1 MSGASNAIPVDDW
14 LRHIDSEYLST
25 FVKGGGSSVKFAV
38 VPDDALPG
46 LRDALAE
53 RGAALDYVFISLD
66 ATRLR
71 VHMPQDIFFE
81 LARQVEWRS
90 LARRVILRLAAERDY
105 VVDAVD
111 PDGDGNVFDAIAGA
125 NDIESQFLLSEIRP
139 AIQECVFRNPNM
151 ARDFRVAM
159 TQLCL
164 QEGRRFDGEYGGQ
177 PLLDWL
183 TGANTRVSPVR
194 QFSIYTGDRSPQ
206 SQGRLAV
213 LHASHGRRSL
223 RAAAR
228 VRRRHRPSAGNA
240 AVRHDLRRVSRRKL
254 GLPRLRR
261 LPGPAHQNHERRARP
276 ESGESGGVAG
286 ATVVKRCAGCRTQI
300 PECGPGRVACG
311 QRAVVRGGGSCL
323 AC

>member
-1 MSGASNAIPVDDW
+1 MSGASNTIPVDDW

-46 LRDALAE
+46 LRNALAG

-105 VVDAVD
+105 AVDVVD
-111 PDGDGNVFDAIAGA
+111 PGGDANVFDAIAGA
-125 NDIESQFLLSEIRP
+125 NDVESQFLLSEIRP
-139 AIQECVFRNPNM
+139 AIQERVFRNPNM

-194 QFSIYTGDRSPQ
+194 PFSIYTGINRTTGRHCIESALHWIRQAGHAGTVILLDNRRVTVARNPRD
-206 SQGRLAV
+206 GLRYYTRAMAVDHYELLREFVDEVDRLAGT
-213 LHASHGRRSL
+213 LL
-223 RAAAR
+223 
-228 VRRRHRPSAGNA
+228 
-240 AVRHDLRRVSRRKL
+240 L
-254 GLPRLRR
+254 
-261 LPGPAHQNHERRARP
+261 
-276 ESGESGGVAG
+276 VA
-286 ATVVKRCAGCRTQI
+286 T
-300 PECGPGRVACG
+300 GPGFVDDEPDARSRGFGIYEALKTRVMDD
-311 QRAVVRGGGSCL
+311 VRDRNRVNPVAALVRLS
-323 AC
+323 

>member
-194 QFSIYTGDRSPQ
+194 QFSIYTGINRTTGRHCIESVLHWIRQAGHAGTVVLLDNRRVTVARNPRD
-206 SQGRLAV
+206 GLRYYTRAMAVDHYELLREFVDEVDRLAGT
-213 LHASHGRRSL
+213 LL
-223 RAAAR
+223 
-228 VRRRHRPSAGNA
+228 
-240 AVRHDLRRVSRRKL
+240 L
-254 GLPRLRR
+254 
-261 LPGPAHQNHERRARP
+261 
-276 ESGESGGVAG
+276 VA
-286 ATVVKRCAGCRTQI
+286 T
-300 PECGPGRVACG
+300 GPGFVDDEPGARSRGFGIYEALKTRVMDD
-311 QRAVVRGGGSCL
+311 VRDRNRVNPVAALVRLS
-323 AC
+323 